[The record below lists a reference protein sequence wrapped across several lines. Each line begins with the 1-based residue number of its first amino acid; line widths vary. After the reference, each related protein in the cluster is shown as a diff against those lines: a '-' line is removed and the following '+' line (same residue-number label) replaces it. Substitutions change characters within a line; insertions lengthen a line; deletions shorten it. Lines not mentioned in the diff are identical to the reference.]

1 MRVHHTDQTKA
12 QAMEMDG
19 AVGVSLRLM
28 VGREHGAPT
37 FAMRHFTVEPDGH
50 TPLHR
55 HNYEHE
61 VYVVAGKGLVRSGDT
76 HREVTPGSAV
86 FISANELH
94 QFSNTGPDPL
104 QFVCM
109 VPVQF
114 DCGNGQCQPTPG
126 S

>member
-1 MRVHHTDQTKA
+1 MLIHNTDTTAA

-19 AVGVSLRLM
+19 AVGVSMRLM
-28 VGREHGAPT
+28 IGRDDGAPG
-37 FAMRHFTVEPDGH
+37 FAMRHFTVEVDGH

-61 VYVVAGKGLVRSGDT
+61 VYVLAGKGLVKSGDT
-76 HREVTPGSAV
+76 QRPIGPGSAV
-86 FISANELH
+86 FITANELH
-94 QFSNTGPDPL
+94 QFRNVGDDVL

-114 DCGNGQCQPTPG
+114 DCGGGQCQATPG